1 MPAEPSP
8 VEFDAEEIVRVLNAH
23 QVEYV
28 LIGGLACVLHGAPIG
43 TVDVDITPARTEA
56 NLTRLAAALGALDA
70 GLRVPGN
77 RDPVFVPIDARTFRQ
92 MQPVTFRTRAGD
104 LDVALLPDGTD
115 GYPDLVRRRVDIDID
130 GTVFPVAALSDVI
143 RSKAAAGR
151 PKDLAVL
158 DLLRAVARQSRRD
171 GSA

>member
-1 MPAEPSP
+1 
-8 VEFDAEEIVRVLNAH
+8 VEFDAEELVRVLNAH

-56 NLTRLAAALGALDA
+56 NLSRLADALRALNA
-70 GLRVPGN
+70 RLRVPGESE
-77 RDPVFVPIDARTFRQ
+77 PVAVALDSRTFRL
-92 MQPVTFRTRAGD
+92 MNTVTFRTRAGD
-104 LDVALLPDGTD
+104 LDVALLPDGTE
-115 GYPDLVRRRVDIDID
+115 GYPDLVRGRVDIDID
-130 GTVFPVAALSDVI
+130 GVTFPVASLDDVI

-158 DLLRAVARQSRRD
+158 DLLREVQHRR
-171 GSA
+171 